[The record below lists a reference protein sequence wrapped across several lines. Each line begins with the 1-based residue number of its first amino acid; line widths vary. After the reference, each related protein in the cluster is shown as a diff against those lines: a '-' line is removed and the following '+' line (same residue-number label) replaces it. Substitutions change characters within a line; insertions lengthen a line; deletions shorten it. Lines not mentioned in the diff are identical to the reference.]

1 MKLASILE
9 KVILAIQTYRTMLIS
24 QGFSSCEIHERL
36 ISLLQLTQSQLN
48 DLDRNSQQS
57 VQSLIQ
63 IYLGKHTSVVK
74 AMTELLVNVE
84 AQIILFKENIDE
96 EEGSTNVV
104 GQVEEG
110 KKSRVEKKKNEK
122 KKKKSKGCKGR
133 TIDEMKGQAMAALEI
148 KKAGLMNNLEQIKM
162 LKNMLGYQM
171 ISQNVFQ
178 SQMSPHPA
186 FVFSL

>member
-96 EEGSTNVV
+96 EDDD
-104 GQVEEG
+104 VEEP
-110 KKSRVEKKKNEK
+110 
-122 KKKKSKGCKGR
+122 
-133 TIDEMKGQAMAALEI
+133 
-148 KKAGLMNNLEQIKM
+148 
-162 LKNMLGYQM
+162 
-171 ISQNVFQ
+171 FQ
-178 SQMSPHPA
+178 LSPA
-186 FVFSL
+186 FKKDIQRPRRIKSYYSTSLSIAEQARISLLHRVAATPRPLPGSGEEVYSGGPGNSERSVFNID